1 MNPLIAILLA
11 LAVLVIGIIGYF
23 TMFQTSSQSA
33 NAQSAQQSVQS
44 IFSTMSQQFAT
55 NPNFTGLTIGGAAG
69 AGVFPSTWVTGTA
82 PNQTVMDPWGGTV
95 SLAPAGING
104 GTDNGWALTVPNV
117 PQAECT
123 QVASFYTPQT
133 ASISV
138 NGTSVW
144 SNPSYGGSSVGAP
157 SPASIQTACANPQ
170 NSIVWTV
177 SGQ

>member
-33 NAQSAQQSVQS
+33 NAQSAQQSIQA

-55 NPNFTGLTIGGAAG
+55 NPNFSGLTVAGAAG

-82 PNQTVMDPWGGTV
+82 PNQTVMDPWGGAV
-95 SLAPAGING
+95 SLAPSSING
-104 GTDNGWALTVPNV
+104 GTNNGWQLTVPNV

-133 ASISV
+133 ATISV

-144 SNPSYGGSSVGAP
+144 TNPNYGGNSVGAP